1 MRRFASVWRS
11 VGNGLSG
18 LYSNRRGI
26 ASGMQN
32 ILGTAKSGIRLLGRT
47 NEIVNRMD
55 VSSPGLNSFTHNME
69 QYRNPSIDF
78 ANDGLSNVRQFN
90 FYFYRVV

>member
-1 MRRFASVWRS
+1 MVRRFASAGRS
-11 VGNGLSG
+11 AGNGLSG

-47 NEIVNRMD
+47 NEFVNRMS
-55 VSSPGLNSFTHNME
+55 VFSPGLNNFTQNME
-69 QYRNPSIDF
+69 QYGNPSIEF
-78 ANDGLSNVRQFN
+78 AHDEFSNKLI
-90 FYFYRVV
+90 

>member
-1 MRRFASVWRS
+1 MVRRFARAGRS

-32 ILGTAKSGIRLLGRT
+32 ILGTAKSGIRLSVRT
-47 NEIVNRMD
+47 NEFVNRMG
-55 VSSPGLNSFTHNME
+55 VSSPGLDNFTQNME
-69 QYRNPSIDF
+69 QYGNPSIEF
-78 ANDGLSNVRQFN
+78 AHDEFSNKLI
-90 FYFYRVV
+90 

>member
-1 MRRFASVWRS
+1 MMRRFANAGKSLGS
-11 VGNGLSG
+11 GMSG

-47 NEIVNRMD
+47 NEFVNRMG
-55 VSSPGLNSFTHNME
+55 VSAPGLNSFTQNME
-69 QYRNPSIDF
+69 QYGNPSIDF
-78 ANDGLSNVRQFN
+78 ANDELSNVR
-90 FYFYRVV
+90 

>member
-1 MRRFASVWRS
+1 MMRRFASAGRS

-47 NEIVNRMD
+47 NEFVNRMG
-55 VSSPGLNSFTHNME
+55 VSSPGLNSFTQNME
-69 QYRNPSIDF
+69 RYGNPSIDF
-78 ANDGLSNVRQFN
+78 ANDELSNVR
-90 FYFYRVV
+90 

>member
-1 MRRFASVWRS
+1 MVRRFASAGRS

-32 ILGTAKSGIRLLGRT
+32 ILGTAKSGIRLSGRT
-47 NEIVNRMD
+47 NEFVNRMG
-55 VSSPGLNSFTHNME
+55 VSSPGLDNFTQNME
-69 QYRNPSIDF
+69 QYGNPSIDF
-78 ANDGLSNVRQFN
+78 AHDELSNKLI
-90 FYFYRVV
+90 

>member
-1 MRRFASVWRS
+1 MMRRFANAGRS
-11 VGNGLSG
+11 LGSGMSG

-47 NEIVNRMD
+47 NEFVNRMG
-55 VSSPGLNSFTHNME
+55 VSPGLNSFTQNME
-69 QYRNPSIDF
+69 QYGNPSIDF
-78 ANDGLSNVRQFN
+78 ANDELSNVR
-90 FYFYRVV
+90 

>member
-1 MRRFASVWRS
+1 MVRRFASARRS

-18 LYSNRRGI
+18 LYSSCRGI

-47 NEIVNRMD
+47 TEFVNRMG
-55 VSSPGLNSFTHNME
+55 VSSPGLNNFTQNME
-69 QYRNPSIDF
+69 QYGNPSIDF
-78 ANDGLSNVRQFN
+78 THDELSNVR
-90 FYFYRVV
+90 

>member
-1 MRRFASVWRS
+1 MLFRS
-11 VGNGLSG
+11 GMSMGRSLGSGLSG

-47 NEIVNRMD
+47 NEFVNRMG

-69 QYRNPSIDF
+69 QYGNPSIDF
-78 ANDGLSNVRQFN
+78 ANDELSNVR
-90 FYFYRVV
+90 

>member
-1 MRRFASVWRS
+1 MRRFASAGRS

-32 ILGTAKSGIRLLGRT
+32 IFDTAKSGIRLLGRA
-47 NEIVNRMD
+47 NEFVNRMG
-55 VSSPGLNSFTHNME
+55 VSAPGLNSFTHNME
-69 QYRNPSIDF
+69 QYGNPSIDF
-78 ANDGLSNVRQFN
+78 ANDELSNVG
-90 FYFYRVV
+90 

>member
-1 MRRFASVWRS
+1 MFSICGKRRQKMMRRFASAGRS

-47 NEIVNRMD
+47 NN
-55 VSSPGLNSFTHNME
+55 L
-69 QYRNPSIDF
+69 
-78 ANDGLSNVRQFN
+78 
-90 FYFYRVV
+90 